1 MNDLQPDPRLRAD
14 GLSVGYGRRMVLPAM
29 GLTVPDGQITA
40 IVGPNGCGKSTLLRA
55 LARVLAPVSG
65 AVLLDGE
72 PIHQLPSRTV
82 ARQVGLLPQSNVVPE
97 QLTVAELVARG
108 RYPHRGP
115 FGRWTA
121 QDQAAAE
128 DAMHATGVEEFRD
141 RPVDE
146 LSGGQRQRVWV
157 AMVLAQET
165 PILLLDEP
173 TTYLDL
179 AHRLEVLRLLRSL
192 NDVRGVTVVMVLHDL
207 DEASRYADHIVAMRE
222 GQVVAEGPPRE
233 VVTPDLVE
241 QIFGVP
247 CMTIPNPVTGSPL
260 VVPLNPIHSGPAL
273 TGAARAAG

>member
-29 GLTVPDGQITA
+29 GLTVPDGRITA

-72 PIHQLPSRTV
+72 PIHRLPSRTV

-115 FGRWTA
+115 FGRWTT

-128 DAMHATGVEEFRD
+128 DAMRATGVEEFRD

-192 NDVRGVTVVMVLHDL
+192 NDVRRVTVVMVLHDL

-233 VVTPDLVE
+233 VVTPELVE

-260 VVPLNPIHSGPAL
+260 VVPLGPAVPGQAL
-273 TGAARAAG
+273 TGAERAAG